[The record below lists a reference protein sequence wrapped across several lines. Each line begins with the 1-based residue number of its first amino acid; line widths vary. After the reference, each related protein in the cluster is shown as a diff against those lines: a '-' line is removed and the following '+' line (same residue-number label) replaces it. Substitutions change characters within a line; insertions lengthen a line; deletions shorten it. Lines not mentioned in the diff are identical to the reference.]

1 MRTTPRSH
9 SWFVLVGFILVS
21 IVVGAARVDG
31 ASVTLSWTA
40 PTTNADGTRLADL
53 ASYRIYLATSTP
65 PCPSA
70 SFFTVPSPTRAP
82 ASGQT
87 MSSLVTALTPGTTYF
102 ARVTAVDNSGNESA
116 CSGAASGVAHP
127 DFRVTPSTT
136 SFGSVPI
143 GSTVDRTFTVQNTST
158 MTLSGAASVGA
169 PYSTLSGGSFSL
181 APGASQTVTI
191 RFRPTTTGTFIGNV
205 NFTAGVD
212 AVSRGVSGSGTIIAP
227 VTLSVTKSGS
237 GSGTVTSTPDGINCG
252 RACSLSVTR
261 GRAVTLTARAAA
273 GSGFTGWRGACAG
286 TADCVVTMSAARA
299 VTATFAKFRLTVATA
314 GVGAGIV
321 RGPGLACVRPAVVG
335 NECTE
340 TYAPGAVVTLTARA
354 AAGSGFTGWGGA
366 CAGAGTA
373 DCVVT
378 MSAARAVTATFAKFR
393 LTVATAGVG
402 AGVVGGPGLTCVRPA
417 VVGNECTETYA
428 AGAIVTL
435 TARAAAGSG
444 FTGWGGACA
453 GAGTADCVVTM
464 SAARAVTATF
474 AKFRLT
480 VAGAE

>member
-53 ASYRIYLATSTP
+53 ASYRLYLATSTP

-252 RACSLSVTR
+252 GACSLSVTR

-286 TADCVVTMSAARA
+286 TADCVVTMSVARA

-340 TYAPGAVVTLTARA
+340 TYA
-354 AAGSGFTGWGGA
+354 
-366 CAGAGTA
+366 
-373 DCVVT
+373 
-378 MSAARAVTATFAKFR
+378 
-393 LTVATAGVG
+393 
-402 AGVVGGPGLTCVRPA
+402 
-417 VVGNECTETYA
+417 

-453 GAGTADCVVTM
+453 GAGTAD
-464 SAARAVTATF
+464 
-474 AKFRLT
+474 
-480 VAGAE
+480 